1 MLRFHAS
8 RGLRGGH
15 GGAPVSD
22 LQRAAALTREIM
34 GLPQP
39 VVAAEE
45 QTECELCGGDPR
57 FCGEKDRLNALRD
70 EYYDRKEHMARDEGW
85 I

>member
-1 MLRFHAS
+1 M
-8 RGLRGGH
+8 
-15 GGAPVSD
+15 SD

-34 GLPQP
+34 GLPRP

-45 QTECELCGGDPR
+45 QTECEHCGAIGP
-57 FCGEKDRLNALRD
+57 CGCENQTRLDALRD